1 MRGVDKP
8 EDGRTT
14 EPETKYNSLDNLVA
28 GMRMEKERAEPEGP
42 QPEPKG
48 MAERERQEREREKDQ
63 QAYQWFSKRH
73 QPRIPVARNLVMA
86 FLVGGLI
93 CAVGQL
99 IWDVFKG
106 LGMGVKDASTTATVI
121 MIFLGAFLTGLGVY
135 DRIGKV
141 GGAGSVVPITG
152 FANGIVASAME
163 YKREGYVYGVGARI
177 FTIAGPVL
185 VYGFL
190 VSVFVGLIRVLLT

>member
-1 MRGVDKP
+1 
-8 EDGRTT
+8 
-14 EPETKYNSLDNLVA
+14 
-28 GMRMEKERAEPEGP
+28 MERK
-42 QPEPKG
+42 
-48 MAERERQEREREKDQ
+48 KDQ
-63 QAYQWFSKRH
+63 QAYKWFAARH
-73 QPRIPVARNLVMA
+73 QPRIPVAKNLVMA

-93 CAVGQL
+93 CALGQL

-106 LGMGVKDASTTATVI
+106 LGLGFKDAGTAATVI

-135 DRIGKV
+135 DQIGKV
-141 GGAGSVVPITG
+141 GGAGSIVPITG

-163 YKREGYVYGVGARI
+163 YKREGYVYGIGARI

-190 VSVFVGLIRVLLT
+190 VSVMVGMIRVLLI